1 MNIEKNKTG
10 YSKASGVIVRGDL
23 SMLVWRE
30 DVGIEILLT
39 SEQCIDL
46 ALSLLA
52 ASRDAPGRA
61 KHESEDAC
69 HN

>member
-1 MNIEKNKTG
+1 MSTEKNKTG

-39 SEQCIDL
+39 PEQCIDL

-52 ASRDAPGRA
+52 ASRDAQERA
-61 KHESEDAC
+61 KHESEAAC

>member
-1 MNIEKNKTG
+1 MDTEKNKTG
-10 YSKASGVIVRGDL
+10 YSKASGVVVRGDL

-30 DVGIEILLT
+30 DTGIEILLT
-39 SEQCIDL
+39 PEQCIDL

-52 ASRDAPGRA
+52 ASRDAQERA
-61 KHESEDAC
+61 KHDSEAAC